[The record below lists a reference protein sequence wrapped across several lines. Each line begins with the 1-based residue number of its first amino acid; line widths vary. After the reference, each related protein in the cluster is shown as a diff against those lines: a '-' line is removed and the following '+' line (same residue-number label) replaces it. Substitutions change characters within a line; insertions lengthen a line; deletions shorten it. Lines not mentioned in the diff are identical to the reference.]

1 MSYRQAKDAPA
12 DPPEDEE
19 NQSQSLL
26 NNASPRA
33 AAAPRSFTQPSSA
46 SSSSS
51 SSSPAISAFDAMAT
65 ATNTQNPL
73 MLAKLVARKF
83 ILLLTTEQEEDPNTR
98 VGFTVALLKDVILGV
113 VFGFLTISFAI
124 VLDHRN
130 IIHIQSAHHLRDASY
145 SAMSD
150 PATLAM
156 IEAETDM
163 KFMPAVDY
171 EAAKKEIE
179 DSQTTLE
186 AVKVKL
192 EERTAELEEVT
203 KSMQALEEEK
213 EALMKDP
220 KMAELDNFCSGC
232 SWGGSAN
239 CGARVQYLMDTYNNA
254 KVSAMLAL
262 MEQGKCKK

>member
-46 SSSSS
+46 SSSS

-156 IEAETDM
+156 LEAETDM
-163 KFMPAVDY
+163 KFMSAVDY

-179 DSQTTLE
+179 DSQTSLE
-186 AVKVKL
+186 AVKLKL

-203 KSMQALEEEK
+203 KSMQGLVEEK
-213 EALMKDP
+213 ETLMKDP
-220 KMAELDNFCSGC
+220 KIAEVANFCTGC
-232 SWGGSAN
+232 SWGGPGN
-239 CGARVQYLMDTYNNA
+239 CGARVQYLMDTHNNA
-254 KVSAMLAL
+254 KITAMLGL
-262 MEQGKCKK
+262 MEQGKCKN

>member
-26 NNASPRA
+26 NNAPPRA

-51 SSSPAISAFDAMAT
+51 SPAISAFDAMAA

-179 DSQTTLE
+179 DSQSSLE
-186 AVKVKL
+186 AIKLKL
-192 EERTAELEEVT
+192 EERTAELEEVA
-203 KSMQALEEEK
+203 KSMKALEEEK
-213 EALMKDP
+213 ETLMKDP
-220 KMAELDNFCSGC
+220 KITEVANFCTGC
-232 SWGGSAN
+232 SWGGPGN
-239 CGARVQYLMDTYNNA
+239 CGTRVQYLMDTYNNA
-254 KVSAMLAL
+254 KITAMLAL
-262 MEQGKCKK
+262 MEQGKCKN